1 MQGPRPRTGLLVMPQ
16 AVAPAC
22 LDPEA
27 RMGRNHFK
35 TLRKAHGRGWELV
48 CAAAWD
54 TGQHSQWEQGK
65 QIPQDPGL
73 VHGRD
78 SRTFGSA
85 RAESPAWPWEG
96 SAGSW
101 VQSREDEAH
110 HLGRFFS

>member
-1 MQGPRPRTGLLVMPQ
+1 MPGPRPHTGLLVTPQ
-16 AVAPAC
+16 AEAPAC
-22 LDPEA
+22 LDPEV

-73 VHGRD
+73 VHGRG
-78 SRTFGSA
+78 SRTFGL
-85 RAESPAWPWEG
+85 RAQHGHGRAQPVPGYRAGRMSRAIWEG
-96 SAGSW
+96 SF
-101 VQSREDEAH
+101 H
-110 HLGRFFS
+110 K